1 MPQRP
6 LLLLWLGKLHRV
18 APRSA
23 MVSTREKR
31 RFSGNQRHRICIGGG
46 SHASAP
52 RRASCRRIR
61 DINGTCIKLGRN
73 WVTKTSSPPKLLF
86 SETCFHYI
94 FQLYPSIS
102 HCSPSSGVMTR
113 CMSTC
118 LSGPLWTHQSCLCL
132 GQTIHLCQFWAIPN
146 SIRASW

>member
-6 LLLLWLGKLHRV
+6 LLLLWLGRLHRV
-18 APRSA
+18 APGSA

-31 RFSGNQRHRICIGGG
+31 HRICTGEG

-52 RRASCRRIR
+52 RRASCRIR

-73 WVTKTSSPPKLLF
+73 WVTKTSSLQNCCFQKHV
-86 SETCFHYI
+86 SICFHYI

-102 HCSPSSGVMTR
+102 HCSPSSRAMTR